1 MENASKALIMA
12 GSVLIALMIIGALIL
27 TFSNITAYQ
36 ETNTRS
42 TRSTQMAEFNSQYE
56 NYNRKDVRGSDLYS
70 LLNKAIDYNRRESS
84 AGTNWADKGQ
94 EMAYEPM
101 TITFTINDLSGLS
114 ADGSHRLITETKYT
128 VGGNSNKFEKNIKGK
143 IDTLEKVYGQDSL
156 TKLTT
161 NLTKIFP
168 EKDILKKYEKD
179 EETYGNQITE
189 LVKTFN
195 ELSRKIK
202 IEKPTDL
209 DKVVSQETK
218 KTIREDVYM
227 YYEYIQF
234 KRAHF
239 DCEKVEYNNQ
249 TGRITKMTF
258 KFNDKFN

>member
-27 TFSNITAYQ
+27 TFSNLTAYQ

-84 AGTNWADKGQ
+84 AGTNWADRGQ

-101 TITFTINDLSGLS
+101 VIEFTIDKSELV
-114 ADGSHRLITETKYT
+114 APDGASRLFTTNTYT
-128 VGGNSNKFEKNIKGK
+128 VSGKSNDFGNKVKDE
-143 IDTLEKVYGQDSL
+143 IDDLEGEYGQSSL
-156 TKLTT
+156 TNLTT
-161 NLTKIFP
+161 NLTKIFI
-168 EKDILKKYEKD
+168 DDSSTSQEKD
-179 EETYGNQITE
+179 EAVQN
-189 LVKTFN
+189 FN
-195 ELSRKIK
+195 SASK
-202 IEKPTDL
+202 
-209 DKVVSQETK
+209 K
-218 KTIREDVYM
+218 KTVSDFKEINEKSQIRQDVYM

-239 DCEKVEYNNQ
+239 DCEKVEYNNE

-258 KFNDKFN
+258 KFNGKFN

>member
-56 NYNRKDVRGSDLYS
+56 TYNRKDVRGSDLYS
-70 LLNKAIDYNRRESS
+70 LLNKAIDYNRREST

-101 TITFTINDLSGLS
+101 TITFTISNISELS
-114 ADGSHRLITETKYT
+114 ADGTNRLFTSSTNEVTGKSNDF
-128 VGGNSNKFEKNIKGK
+128 GNKVKDE
-143 IDTLEKVYGQDSL
+143 IDDLEDTYGQTSL
-156 TKLTT
+156 TNLTT
-161 NLTKIFP
+161 NLTKIFI
-168 EKDILKKYEKD
+168 DDGADVDKK
-179 EETYGNQITE
+179 EEA
-189 LVKTFN
+189 VKNFN
-195 ELSRKIK
+195 SASRKLTVNNFSEID
-202 IEKPTDL
+202 ED
-209 DKVVSQETK
+209 S
-218 KTIREDVYM
+218 TIRSDVYK

-249 TGRITKMTF
+249 TGRITKMEF
-258 KFNDKFN
+258 KFNGKFN

>member
-56 NYNRKDVRGSDLYS
+56 TYNRKDVRGSDLYS
-70 LLNKAIDYNRRESS
+70 LLNKAIDYNRREST

-101 TITFTINDLSGLS
+101 VITFTISDISELS
-114 ADGSHRLITETKYT
+114 ADGTNRLFTSSTNEVTGKSNDF
-128 VGGNSNKFEKNIKGK
+128 GNKVKDE
-143 IDTLEKVYGQDSL
+143 IDDLEDTYGQTSL
-156 TKLTT
+156 TNLTT
-161 NLTKIFP
+161 NLTKIFI
-168 EKDILKKYEKD
+168 DDGADVDKK
-179 EETYGNQITE
+179 EEA
-189 LVKTFN
+189 VKNFN
-195 ELSRKIK
+195 SASRKLTVNNFSEID
-202 IEKPTDL
+202 ED
-209 DKVVSQETK
+209 S
-218 KTIREDVYM
+218 TIRSDVYK

-249 TGRITKMTF
+249 TGRITKMEF
-258 KFNDKFN
+258 KFNGKFN

>member
-84 AGTNWADKGQ
+84 EGTNWADKGQ

-101 TITFTINDLSGLS
+101 VIEFTIDKSELVAPDDAS
-114 ADGSHRLITETKYT
+114 RLFTTNTYT
-128 VGGNSNKFEKNIKGK
+128 VSGKSNDFGNKVKDE
-143 IDTLEKVYGQDSL
+143 IDDLEGEYGQSSL
-156 TKLTT
+156 TNLTT
-161 NLTKIFP
+161 NLTKIFIDDSSTRQ
-168 EKDILKKYEKD
+168 EKKEAVQ
-179 EETYGNQITE
+179 N
-189 LVKTFN
+189 FN
-195 ELSRKIK
+195 SASK
-202 IEKPTDL
+202 
-209 DKVVSQETK
+209 K
-218 KTIREDVYM
+218 KTVSDFKEIKENSQIRNDVYK

-249 TGRITKMTF
+249 TGRITKMEF
-258 KFNDKFN
+258 KFNGKFN

>member
-27 TFSNITAYQ
+27 TFSNLTAYQ

-56 NYNRKDVRGSDLYS
+56 TYNRKDVRGSDLYS
-70 LLNKAIDYNRRESS
+70 LLNKAIDYNRREST

-101 TITFTINDLSGLS
+101 TITFTISNISELS
-114 ADGSHRLITETKYT
+114 ADGTNRLFTSSTNEVTGKSNDF
-128 VGGNSNKFEKNIKGK
+128 GNKVKDE
-143 IDTLEKVYGQDSL
+143 IDDLEDTYGQTSL
-156 TKLTT
+156 TNLTT
-161 NLTKIFP
+161 NLTKIFIDDGADVD
-168 EKDILKKYEKD
+168 EK
-179 EETYGNQITE
+179 EEA
-189 LVKTFN
+189 VKNFN
-195 ELSRKIK
+195 SASRKLTVNNFSEID
-202 IEKPTDL
+202 ED
-209 DKVVSQETK
+209 S
-218 KTIREDVYM
+218 TIRSDVYK

-249 TGRITKMTF
+249 TGRITKMEF
-258 KFNDKFN
+258 KFNGKFN

>member
-27 TFSNITAYQ
+27 TFSNLTAYQ

-94 EMAYEPM
+94 EIAYEPM
-101 TITFTINDLSGLS
+101 VIEFTIDKSELVAPDDAS
-114 ADGSHRLITETKYT
+114 RLFTTNTYT
-128 VGGNSNKFEKNIKGK
+128 VSGKSNDFGNKVKDE
-143 IDTLEKVYGQDSL
+143 IDDLEGEYGQSSL
-156 TKLTT
+156 TNLTT
-161 NLTKIFP
+161 NLTKIFIDDSSTRQ
-168 EKDILKKYEKD
+168 EKKEAVQ
-179 EETYGNQITE
+179 N
-189 LVKTFN
+189 FN
-195 ELSRKIK
+195 SASK
-202 IEKPTDL
+202 
-209 DKVVSQETK
+209 K
-218 KTIREDVYM
+218 KTVSDFKEIKENSQIRNDVYK

-239 DCEKVEYNNQ
+239 DCEKVEYNNE
-249 TGRITKMTF
+249 TGRITKMKF
-258 KFNDKFN
+258 KFNGKFN

>member
-27 TFSNITAYQ
+27 TFSNLTAYQ

-84 AGTNWADKGQ
+84 AGTNWADRGQ

-101 TITFTINDLSGLS
+101 VIEFTIDKSELV
-114 ADGSHRLITETKYT
+114 APDGASRLFTTNTYT
-128 VGGNSNKFEKNIKGK
+128 VSGKSNDFGNKVKDE
-143 IDTLEKVYGQDSL
+143 IDDLEGEYGQSSL
-156 TKLTT
+156 T
-161 NLTKIFP
+161 NLTTKLKKIFI
-168 EKDILKKYEKD
+168 DD
-179 EETYGNQITE
+179 SST
-189 LVKTFN
+189 
-195 ELSRKIK
+195 
-202 IEKPTDL
+202 
-209 DKVVSQETK
+209 SQEKKEAVQNFNSASKK
-218 KTIREDVYM
+218 KTVSDFKEINEKSQIRQDVYM

-239 DCEKVEYNNQ
+239 DCEKVEYNNE
-249 TGRITKMTF
+249 TGRITKMEF
-258 KFNDKFN
+258 KFNGKFN

>member
-27 TFSNITAYQ
+27 TFSNLTAYQ

-94 EMAYEPM
+94 EIAYEPM
-101 TITFTINDLSGLS
+101 VIEFTIDKSELV
-114 ADGSHRLITETKYT
+114 APDGASRLFTTNTYT
-128 VGGNSNKFEKNIKGK
+128 VSGKSNDFGNKVKDE
-143 IDTLEKVYGQDSL
+143 IDDLEGEYGQSSL
-156 TKLTT
+156 TNLTT
-161 NLTKIFP
+161 NLTKIFIDDSSTRQ
-168 EKDILKKYEKD
+168 EKKEAVQ
-179 EETYGNQITE
+179 N
-189 LVKTFN
+189 FN
-195 ELSRKIK
+195 SASK
-202 IEKPTDL
+202 
-209 DKVVSQETK
+209 K
-218 KTIREDVYM
+218 KTVSDFKEINEKSQIRQDVYM

-239 DCEKVEYNNQ
+239 DCEKVEYNNE
-249 TGRITKMTF
+249 TGRITKMKF
-258 KFNDKFN
+258 KFNGKFN

>member
-27 TFSNITAYQ
+27 TFSNLTAYQ

-94 EMAYEPM
+94 EIAYEPM
-101 TITFTINDLSGLS
+101 VIEFTIDKSELV
-114 ADGSHRLITETKYT
+114 APDGASRLFTTNTYT
-128 VGGNSNKFEKNIKGK
+128 VSGKSNDFGNKVKDE
-143 IDTLEKVYGQDSL
+143 IDDLEGEYGQSSL
-156 TKLTT
+156 TNLTT
-161 NLTKIFP
+161 NLTKIFI
-168 EKDILKKYEKD
+168 DD
-179 EETYGNQITE
+179 SST
-189 LVKTFN
+189 
-195 ELSRKIK
+195 
-202 IEKPTDL
+202 
-209 DKVVSQETK
+209 SQEKKEAVQNFNSASKK
-218 KTIREDVYM
+218 KTVSDFKEINEKSQIRQDVYM

-239 DCEKVEYNNQ
+239 DCEKVEYNNE
-249 TGRITKMTF
+249 TGRITKMEF
-258 KFNDKFN
+258 KFNGKFN

>member
-27 TFSNITAYQ
+27 TFSNLTAYQ

-70 LLNKAIDYNRRESS
+70 LLNKAIDYNRREST

-101 TITFTINDLSGLS
+101 VIEFTIDKSELV
-114 ADGSHRLITETKYT
+114 APDGASRLFTTNTYT
-128 VGGNSNKFEKNIKGK
+128 VSGKSNDFGNKVKDE
-143 IDTLEKVYGQDSL
+143 IDDLEGEYGQSSL
-156 TKLTT
+156 TNLTT
-161 NLTKIFP
+161 NLTKIFIDDSSTRQ
-168 EKDILKKYEKD
+168 EKKEAVQ
-179 EETYGNQITE
+179 N
-189 LVKTFN
+189 FN
-195 ELSRKIK
+195 SASK
-202 IEKPTDL
+202 
-209 DKVVSQETK
+209 K
-218 KTIREDVYM
+218 KTVSDFKEINEKSQIRQDVYM

-239 DCEKVEYNNQ
+239 DCEKVEYNNE
-249 TGRITKMTF
+249 TGRITKMEF
-258 KFNDKFN
+258 KFNGKFN

>member
-27 TFSNITAYQ
+27 TFSNLTAYQ

-84 AGTNWADKGQ
+84 EGTNWADKGQ

-101 TITFTINDLSGLS
+101 VIEFTIDKSELVAPDDAS
-114 ADGSHRLITETKYT
+114 RLFTTNTYT
-128 VGGNSNKFEKNIKGK
+128 VSGKSNDFGNKVKDE
-143 IDTLEKVYGQDSL
+143 IDDLEGEYGQSSL
-156 TKLTT
+156 TNLTT
-161 NLTKIFP
+161 NLTKIFI
-168 EKDILKKYEKD
+168 DD
-179 EETYGNQITE
+179 SST
-189 LVKTFN
+189 
-195 ELSRKIK
+195 
-202 IEKPTDL
+202 
-209 DKVVSQETK
+209 SQEKKEAVQNFNSASKK
-218 KTIREDVYM
+218 KTVSDFKEIKENSQIRNDVYK

-239 DCEKVEYNNQ
+239 DCEKVEYNNE
-249 TGRITKMTF
+249 TGRITKMKF
-258 KFNDKFN
+258 KFNGKFN

>member
-56 NYNRKDVRGSDLYS
+56 TYNRKDVRGSDLYS
-70 LLNKAIDYNRRESS
+70 LLNKAIDYNRREST

-101 TITFTINDLSGLS
+101 VITFTINDISELS
-114 ADGSHRLITETKYT
+114 ADGTNRLITKRQYT
-128 VGGNSNKFEKNIKGK
+128 VEGNSNRFETEIKGE
-143 IDTLEKVYGQDSL
+143 IDRLEDTYGQTSL
-156 TKLTT
+156 TNLTT
-161 NLTKIFP
+161 NLTKIFIDDNATDT
-168 EKDILKKYEKD
+168 EK
-179 EETYGNQITE
+179 EEA
-189 LVKTFN
+189 VKNFN
-195 ELSRKIK
+195 SASRKLTVDSFSE
-202 IEKPTDL
+202 IE
-209 DKVVSQETK
+209 EG
-218 KTIREDVYM
+218 KTIRNDVYK

-249 TGRITKMTF
+249 TGRITKMEF
-258 KFNDKFN
+258 KFNGKFN

>member
-70 LLNKAIDYNRRESS
+70 LLNKAIDYNRRESTE
-84 AGTNWADKGQ
+84 GTNWADKGQ

-101 TITFTINDLSGLS
+101 VITFRINDISELSELS
-114 ADGSHRLITETKYT
+114 ADGTNRLITKRQYT
-128 VGGNSNKFEKNIKGK
+128 VEGNSNRFETEIKGE
-143 IDTLEKVYGQDSL
+143 IDRLEDTYGQTSL
-156 TKLTT
+156 TNLTT
-161 NLTKIFP
+161 NLTKIFIDDGATTQ
-168 EKDILKKYEKD
+168 EKQEAV
-179 EETYGNQITE
+179 NN
-189 LVKTFN
+189 FN
-195 ELSRKIK
+195 SASK
-202 IEKPTDL
+202 
-209 DKVVSQETK
+209 K
-218 KTIREDVYM
+218 KTVSDFKEIEEGSQIREDAYK

-239 DCEKVEYNNQ
+239 DCEKVEYNNK
-249 TGRITKMTF
+249 TGRITKMEF
-258 KFNDKFN
+258 KFNGKFN

>member
-27 TFSNITAYQ
+27 TFSNLTAYQ

-94 EMAYEPM
+94 EIAYEPM
-101 TITFTINDLSGLS
+101 VIEFTIDKSELVAPDDAS
-114 ADGSHRLITETKYT
+114 RLFTTNTYT
-128 VGGNSNKFEKNIKGK
+128 VSGKSNDFGNKVKDE
-143 IDTLEKVYGQDSL
+143 IDDLEGEYGQSSL
-156 TKLTT
+156 TNLTT
-161 NLTKIFP
+161 NLTKIFIDDSSTRQ
-168 EKDILKKYEKD
+168 EKKEAVQ
-179 EETYGNQITE
+179 N
-189 LVKTFN
+189 FN
-195 ELSRKIK
+195 SASK
-202 IEKPTDL
+202 
-209 DKVVSQETK
+209 K
-218 KTIREDVYM
+218 KTVSDFKEINEKSQIRQDVYM

-239 DCEKVEYNNQ
+239 DCEKVEYNNE
-249 TGRITKMTF
+249 TGRITKMKF
-258 KFNDKFN
+258 KFNGKFN

>member
-56 NYNRKDVRGSDLYS
+56 TYNRKDVRGSDLYS
-70 LLNKAIDYNRRESS
+70 LLNKAIDYNRREST
-84 AGTNWADKGQ
+84 AGTNWADRGQ

-101 TITFTINDLSGLS
+101 TITFTISDISELS
-114 ADGSHRLITETKYT
+114 ADGTNRLFTSSTNEVTGKSNDF
-128 VGGNSNKFEKNIKGK
+128 GNKVKDE
-143 IDTLEKVYGQDSL
+143 IDDLEAEYGQSSL
-156 TKLTT
+156 TNLTT
-161 NLTKIFP
+161 NLTKIFIDDGADVD
-168 EKDILKKYEKD
+168 EK
-179 EETYGNQITE
+179 EEA
-189 LVKTFN
+189 VKNFN
-195 ELSRKIK
+195 SASRKLTVNNFSEID
-202 IEKPTDL
+202 ED
-209 DKVVSQETK
+209 S
-218 KTIREDVYM
+218 TIRSDVYK

-249 TGRITKMTF
+249 TGRITKMEF
-258 KFNDKFN
+258 KFNGKFN

>member
-56 NYNRKDVRGSDLYS
+56 TYNRKDVRGSDLYS
-70 LLNKAIDYNRRESS
+70 LLNKAIDYNRREST

-101 TITFTINDLSGLS
+101 VITFTISDISELS
-114 ADGSHRLITETKYT
+114 ADGTNRLFTSSTNEVTGKSNDF
-128 VGGNSNKFEKNIKGK
+128 GNKVKDE
-143 IDTLEKVYGQDSL
+143 IDDLEDTYGQTSL
-156 TKLTT
+156 TNLTT
-161 NLTKIFP
+161 NLTKIFI
-168 EKDILKKYEKD
+168 DDGADVDKK
-179 EETYGNQITE
+179 EEA
-189 LVKTFN
+189 VKNFN
-195 ELSRKIK
+195 SASRKLTVNNFSEID
-202 IEKPTDL
+202 ED
-209 DKVVSQETK
+209 S
-218 KTIREDVYM
+218 TIRSDVYK

-239 DCEKVEYNNQ
+239 DCEKVEYNNE
-249 TGRITKMTF
+249 TGRITKMEF
-258 KFNDKFN
+258 KFNGKFN

>member
-27 TFSNITAYQ
+27 TFSNLTAYQ

-84 AGTNWADKGQ
+84 AGTNWADRGQ

-101 TITFTINDLSGLS
+101 VIEFTIDKSELV
-114 ADGSHRLITETKYT
+114 APDGASRLFTTNTYT
-128 VGGNSNKFEKNIKGK
+128 VSGKSNDFGNKVKDE
-143 IDTLEKVYGQDSL
+143 IDDLEGEYGQSSL
-156 TKLTT
+156 TNLTT
-161 NLTKIFP
+161 NLTKIFI
-168 EKDILKKYEKD
+168 DD
-179 EETYGNQITE
+179 SST
-189 LVKTFN
+189 
-195 ELSRKIK
+195 
-202 IEKPTDL
+202 
-209 DKVVSQETK
+209 SQEKKEAVQNFNSASKK
-218 KTIREDVYM
+218 KTVSDFKEINEKSQIRQDVYM

-239 DCEKVEYNNQ
+239 DCEKVEYNNE
-249 TGRITKMTF
+249 TGRITKMEF
-258 KFNDKFN
+258 KFNGKFN

>member
-27 TFSNITAYQ
+27 TFSNLTAYQ

-56 NYNRKDVRGSDLYS
+56 TYNRKDVRGSDLYS
-70 LLNKAIDYNRRESS
+70 LLNKAIDYNRREST

-101 TITFTINDLSGLS
+101 TITFTISNISELS
-114 ADGSHRLITETKYT
+114 ADGTNRLFTSSTNEVTGKSNDF
-128 VGGNSNKFEKNIKGK
+128 GNKVKDE
-143 IDTLEKVYGQDSL
+143 IDDLEDTYGQTSL
-156 TKLTT
+156 TNLTT
-161 NLTKIFP
+161 NLTKIFI
-168 EKDILKKYEKD
+168 DDGADVDKK
-179 EETYGNQITE
+179 EEA
-189 LVKTFN
+189 VKNFN
-195 ELSRKIK
+195 SASRKLTVNNFSEID
-202 IEKPTDL
+202 ED
-209 DKVVSQETK
+209 S
-218 KTIREDVYM
+218 TIRSDVYK

-249 TGRITKMTF
+249 TGRITKMEF
-258 KFNDKFN
+258 KFNGKFN

>member
-27 TFSNITAYQ
+27 TFSNLTAYQ

-94 EMAYEPM
+94 EIAYEPM
-101 TITFTINDLSGLS
+101 VIEFTIDKSELVAPDS
-114 ADGSHRLITETKYT
+114 ASKLFTTNTYT
-128 VGGNSNKFEKNIKGK
+128 VSGKSNDFGNKVKDE
-143 IDTLEKVYGQDSL
+143 IDDLEGEYGQSSL
-156 TKLTT
+156 TNLTT
-161 NLTKIFP
+161 NLTKIFI
-168 EKDILKKYEKD
+168 DD
-179 EETYGNQITE
+179 SST
-189 LVKTFN
+189 
-195 ELSRKIK
+195 
-202 IEKPTDL
+202 
-209 DKVVSQETK
+209 SQEKKEAVQNFNSASKK
-218 KTIREDVYM
+218 KTVSDFKEINEKSQIRQDVYM

-239 DCEKVEYNNQ
+239 DCEKVEYNNE
-249 TGRITKMTF
+249 TGRITKMEF
-258 KFNDKFN
+258 KFNRKFN

>member
-27 TFSNITAYQ
+27 TFSNLTAYQ

-70 LLNKAIDYNRRESS
+70 LLNKAIDYNRREST

-101 TITFTINDLSGLS
+101 TITFKINDLSGLS
-114 ADGSHRLITETKYT
+114 ADGSHSLITETKYT
-128 VGGNSNKFEKNIKGK
+128 VGENSNKFETAIKGE
-143 IDTLEKVYGQDSL
+143 IDRLEGTYGQTSL
-156 TKLTT
+156 TNLTT
-161 NLTKIFP
+161 NLTKIFIDDGASDV
-168 EKDILKKYEKD
+168 EK
-179 EETYGNQITE
+179 EEA
-189 LVKTFN
+189 VKNFN
-195 ELSRKIK
+195 SASRKLTVNNFSEID
-202 IEKPTDL
+202 ED
-209 DKVVSQETK
+209 S
-218 KTIREDVYM
+218 TIRSDVYM

-249 TGRITKMTF
+249 TGRITKMEF
-258 KFNDKFN
+258 KFNGKFN